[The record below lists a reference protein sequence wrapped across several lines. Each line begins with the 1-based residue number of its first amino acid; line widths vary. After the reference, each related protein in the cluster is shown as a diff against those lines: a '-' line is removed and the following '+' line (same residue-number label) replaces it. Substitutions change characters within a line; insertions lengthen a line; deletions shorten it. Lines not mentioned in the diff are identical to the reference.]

1 MNNFKRRRHVSVA
14 EARSNTPNREVARV
28 TQRLPG
34 TASPAPRRPPG
45 RGLDPF
51 TSGRRSFERGEPLNA
66 DFGSNCSG
74 WPPISAQCLYELGRL
89 KSASLAAQAARKRG
103 KEESKPA
110 ASKRKRGG
118 AAAVR
123 P

>member
-1 MNNFKRRRHVSVA
+1 MT
-14 EARSNTPNREVARV
+14 E
-28 TQRLPG
+28 RLPG
-34 TASPAPRRPPG
+34 TASRAPRRPPA

-66 DFGSNCSG
+66 DFGSNCTG

-89 KSASLAAQAARKRG
+89 KSASLAAQAARQRAR
-103 KEESKPA
+103 ETPKPA
-110 ASKRKRGG
+110 RSKRKRGG